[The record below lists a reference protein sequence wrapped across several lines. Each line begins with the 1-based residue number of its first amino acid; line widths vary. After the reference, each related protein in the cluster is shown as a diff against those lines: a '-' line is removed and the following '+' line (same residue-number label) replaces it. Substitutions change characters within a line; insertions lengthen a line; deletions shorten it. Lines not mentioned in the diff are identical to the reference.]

1 MKSDMIDEVRKQ
13 GFKPD
18 SVQRTFE
25 QSSGLREQSHKD
37 ILNSIDMKESMRMAR
52 SLLHTTSLLSED
64 DTSSLLT
71 KVYHKCLEW
80 KKEKPVKMDSC
91 FNLV

>member
-1 MKSDMIDEVRKQ
+1 MVRC
-13 GFKPD
+13 
-18 SVQRTFE
+18 
-25 QSSGLREQSHKD
+25 
-37 ILNSIDMKESMRMAR
+37 
-52 SLLHTTSLLSED
+52 LLHITSLLSED

-80 KKEKPVKMDSC
+80 KKEKMDSC